1 MEHDAHL
8 RSEQGAMSLAEVLGV
23 LWWGKWIIALV
34 VALTVGATALYIKD
48 TIPEYTARMVV
59 APLGAAGESGISNNI
74 PTPLRRSV
82 TSLLGASYETTE
94 FDKLRAV
101 LHSIPLAERLQE
113 KYRLLQVF
121 HPGMWDAKAGRWH
134 PPPPDDWFSRLKK
147 SVRSALHIPGLR
159 PPDIPL
165 LAGYLQQIQ
174 VEPFEDTSLRML
186 YLDHHDPQLAAYL
199 LDLAFREAEEVLRQR
214 KIDQYR
220 AQLDYVRNRIQKITV
235 VEHRVVLIN
244 LMGSIERQIMAVQA
258 NQPVAGEIM
267 RPVWVDPWPSRPRSE
282 IILTWSTVVG
292 LLLGLP
298 AALLAQS
305 FLRQRRA

>member
-1 MEHDAHL
+1 MEYDAHL
-8 RSEQGAMSLAEVLGV
+8 RSEQGVMSLAEVLGV
-23 LWWGKWIIALV
+23 LWWGKWIVALV

-48 TIPEYTARMVV
+48 TVPEYTARMVV
-59 APLGAAGESGISNNI
+59 APLGVVGGSGLSNI
-74 PTPLRRSV
+74 PTPLRGV
-82 TSLLGASYETTE
+82 ATSLLDMPHQTTE

-101 LHSIPLAERLQE
+101 VHSISLAERLQ
-113 KYRLLQVF
+113 KKHRMLQTL

-134 PPPPDDWFSRLKK
+134 PPPPDGWFSKLKK
-147 SVRSALHIPGLR
+147 SVESALHIPGLR

-174 VEPFEDTSLRML
+174 TEPFENTPLQVF
-186 YLDHHDPQLAAYL
+186 YLSHRDPQLAAYL
-199 LDLAFREAEEVLRQR
+199 LGLAFREAEEILRQR

-235 VEHRVVLIN
+235 VEHRVALIN
-244 LMGSIERQIMAVQA
+244 LMSSIERQIMVIQA

-267 RPVWVDPWPSRPRSE
+267 RPVWVDPRPSWPQSE
-282 IILTWSTVVG
+282 VMLVWSVVVG

-298 AALLAQS
+298 AALLARS